1 MFRAAGGEV
10 IKLGGLRPYGI
21 NQDAPLII
29 KTNFNYMGLFYQDNL
44 EPPGWRENLKLIL
57 LLLGVVFFAWLI
69 FDYYDLGLPGA
80 F

>member
-1 MFRAAGGEV
+1 MFRAAGGEA

-21 NQDAPLII
+21 NQDASPII
-29 KTNFNYMGLFYQDNL
+29 NFKNMFYQDNL

-69 FDYYDLGLPGA
+69 LDYFNLGLPGA